1 MHVCIPSTHLFV
13 NVREMLH
20 GYCVDIL
27 VSPHPL
33 LVIDQPVLEQP
44 QSLVGPD
51 PHQTLDGEAL
61 QRLEGLIDALDP
73 ASHFSRAVDVVR
85 LHLLGESLLGGEGE
99 REGRREGRREG
110 EREGRREGE
119 REGREGGQE
128 GGRYWEEEGK
138 GEVEENT
145 MERERELK

>member
-33 LVIDQPVLEQP
+33 LVVDQPVLEQP

-61 QRLEGLIDALDP
+61 QRLEGLVDALDP

-85 LHLLGESLLGGEGE
+85 LHLLGESLLGGEG
-99 REGRREGRREG
+99 
-110 EREGRREGE
+110 
-119 REGREGGQE
+119 REGGQE
-128 GGRYWEEEGK
+128 GGRWRGGGGK
-138 GEVEENT
+138 GEGDAEW
-145 MERERELK
+145 MS